1 MPSGSRV
8 CPHCQALNAADDQRC
23 YRCRRRMPGPWVMGL
38 AQLVQGALGRDYP
51 VTTFYVGW
59 CCALFAV
66 RVAVTGA
73 WRELGGVGPMQDFWR
88 WGGLGGPVGQWEPW
102 RYLSAM
108 FLHLG
113 VVHLLLNMTALWQ
126 FGRAL
131 ESEIR
136 PGRFAVTFLGSG
148 AIGFVVS
155 DLWNMLRGA
164 DVPTAGASGGLFGI
178 AAAVVGY
185 QYARRDPRYKVL
197 ALQLLVFA
205 LVFAFLLHV
214 NSAAHFGGALVGAP
228 LGYWYYRERHPHR
241 HDRWFAWAGGLLG
254 LLSVLSVALCQISL
268 PR

>member
-1 MPSGSRV
+1 
-8 CPHCQALNAADDQRC
+8 
-23 YRCRRRMPGPWVMGL
+23 MPGQMVMALTGL
-38 AQLVQGALGRDYP
+38 ARTALGAVHP
-51 VTTFYVGW
+51 VTTFFVGW
-59 CCALFAV
+59 CCALFVV
-66 RVAVTGA
+66 RVLVTGS
-73 WRELGGVGPMQDFWR
+73 WRGLGAVGPMQDFWR
-88 WGGLGGPVGQWEPW
+88 WGGLGGGWGALGSGPVGQWEPW

-113 VVHLLLNMTALWQ
+113 VIHLLLNMTALWQ

-155 DLWNMLRGA
+155 DLWTILRGA

-185 QYARRDPRYKVL
+185 QYARRDPRYKAL

-205 LVFAFLLHV
+205 LVFAFVLNV
-214 NSAAHFGGALVGAP
+214 NSAAHIGGALAGAP
-228 LGYWYYRERHPHR
+228 LGYWLYREKQPHR
-241 HDRWFAWAGGLLG
+241 HDRWFAWAGGLLV
-254 LLSVLSVALCQISL
+254 LFSILSVALSQISL
-268 PR
+268 PNP

>member
-1 MPSGSRV
+1 
-8 CPHCQALNAADDQRC
+8 
-23 YRCRRRMPGPWVMGL
+23 MPGRWVMAL
-38 AQLVQGALGRDYP
+38 TQLTRSALGEDHP

-59 CCALFAV
+59 CCTLFVV
-66 RVAVTGA
+66 RSVVTGA
-73 WRELGGVGPMQDFWR
+73 WRGLGAVESMQDFWQ

-113 VVHLLLNMTALWQ
+113 VLHLLLNMTALWQ

-131 ESEIR
+131 EREIR
-136 PGRFAVTFLGSG
+136 AGRFAVTFLGSG

-185 QYARRDPRYKVL
+185 QYARRDPRYKAL

-205 LVFAFLLHV
+205 LVFAFVFNV
-214 NSAAHFGGALVGAP
+214 NSAAHVGGALAGAP
-228 LGYWYYRERHPHR
+228 LGYWFYREKQPHR
-241 HDRWFAWAGGLLG
+241 HDPWLAWAGALLG
-254 LLSVLSVALCQISL
+254 LLSILSVALCQISL
-268 PR
+268 PRL